1 MTKKNSMLTEMV
13 NSAESIA
20 IGGHVRPDGD
30 CVGSCLGVYLYL
42 RKHFPDKQI
51 HVYLESIPDVFHFL
65 KGSEDI
71 FHEIPDNKVY
81 DLFILLDCGDA
92 KRLGFSAPLYENA
105 KKSFCIDHHVSNQ
118 AFATENYI
126 EPDASSTCELVYNLL
141 GTEEVT
147 FEIAECLYV
156 GMVHD
161 TGVFRHSC
169 THPST
174 MCAAADLMGKG
185 INFTKI
191 ITETFDEKTF
201 AQNQVMGYALV
212 NAIQFQDGWGV
223 ASHVDMEQMAVY
235 QVHPKQ
241 LDGIVNQLK
250 LTKGADLAVFMY
262 ELEKGFYKVSLRSTE
277 KIDVSSLAQIFGGG
291 GHARA
296 AGFGMNG
303 TFTDILEKVKIAALK
318 QLGN

>member
-1 MTKKNSMLTEMV
+1 MLTEMV
-13 NSAESIA
+13 KSAESIA

-42 RKHFPDKQI
+42 KKHFPDKQI
-51 HVYLESIPDVFHFL
+51 HVYLESIPEVFQFL

-71 FHEIPDNKVY
+71 LHEIPEDKIY

-92 KRLGFSAPLYENA
+92 QRLGFSAPLYENA
-105 KKSFCIDHHVSNQ
+105 KASFCIDHHVSNQ
-118 AFATENYI
+118 AFATKNYI
-126 EPDASSTCELVYNLL
+126 EPEASSTCELVYHLL
-141 GTEEVT
+141 GSDQISE
-147 FEIAECLYV
+147 EIAECLYV
-156 GMVHD
+156 GIVHD

-174 MCAAADLMGKG
+174 MCVAADLMEKG
-185 INFTKI
+185 IDFTKI
-191 ITETFDEKTF
+191 KTETFDEKTF
-201 AQNQVMGYALV
+201 AQNQIMGYVLV
-212 NAIQFQDGWGV
+212 NAIQFLEGRGV
-223 ASHVDMEQMAVY
+223 ASYVDLEKMAEYRV
-235 QVHPKQ
+235 QTKQ

-277 KIDVSSLAQIFGGG
+277 AVDVSRLSQIFGGG

-296 AGFGMNG
+296 AGFSISG
-303 TFTDILEKVKIAALK
+303 TFAEILEKVKAAALE
-318 QLGN
+318 QLGK

>member
-1 MTKKNSMLTEMV
+1 MLTEMV
-13 NSAESIA
+13 KSAESIA

-42 RKHFPDKQI
+42 KKHFPDKQI
-51 HVYLESIPDVFHFL
+51 HVYLESIPEVFQFL

-71 FHEIPDNKVY
+71 LHEIPEDKIY

-92 KRLGFSAPLYENA
+92 QRLGFSAPLYENA
-105 KKSFCIDHHVSNQ
+105 KTSFCIDHHVSNQ
-118 AFATENYI
+118 AFATKNYI
-126 EPDASSTCELVYNLL
+126 EPEASSTCELVYHLL
-141 GTEEVT
+141 GSDQISE
-147 FEIAECLYV
+147 EIAECLYV
-156 GMVHD
+156 GIVHD

-174 MCAAADLMGKG
+174 MCVAADLMEKG
-185 INFTKI
+185 IDFTKI

-201 AQNQVMGYALV
+201 AQNQIMGYVLV
-212 NAIQFQDGWGV
+212 NAIQFLEGRGV
-223 ASHVDMEQMAVY
+223 ASYVDLEKMAEYRV
-235 QVHPKQ
+235 QTKQ

-277 KIDVSSLAQIFGGG
+277 AVDVSRLSQIFGGG

-296 AGFGMNG
+296 AGFSISG
-303 TFTDILEKVKIAALK
+303 TFAEILEKVKAAALE
-318 QLGN
+318 QLGK

>member
-1 MTKKNSMLTEMV
+1 MLTEMV
-13 NSAESIA
+13 KSAETIA

-42 RKHFPDKQI
+42 KKHFPDKQI
-51 HVYLESIPDVFHFL
+51 HVYLEPIPDVFHFL

-71 FHEIPDNKVY
+71 LHEIPADKVY

-92 KRLGFSAPLYENA
+92 QRLGFSAPLFERA
-105 KKSFCIDHHVSNQ
+105 KTSFCIDHHVSNQ

-126 EPDASSTCELVYNLL
+126 EPEASSTCELVYHLL
-141 GTEEVT
+141 GSDQISE
-147 FEIAECLYV
+147 EIAECLYV
-156 GMVHD
+156 GIVHD

-169 THPST
+169 THP
-174 MCAAADLMGKG
+174 LMGKG
-185 INFTKI
+185 IPFTKI

-201 AQNQVMGYALV
+201 AQNQIMGYALV
-212 NAIQFQDGWGV
+212 NAIQFLKGRGV
-223 ASHVDMEQMAVY
+223 ASYVDLEQMVEY
-235 QVHPKQ
+235 RVQPKQ

-250 LTKGADLAVFMY
+250 LTKGADMAVFMY

-277 KIDVSSLAQIFGGG
+277 AVDVSRLCQTFGGG

-296 AGFGMNG
+296 AGFGMRG
-303 TFTDILEKVKIAALK
+303 TFAEILEKVKAAALE
-318 QLGN
+318 QLGK

>member
-1 MTKKNSMLTEMV
+1 MLTEMV
-13 NSAESIA
+13 KLAETIA

-42 RKHFPDKQI
+42 KKHFPDKQI
-51 HVYLESIPDVFHFL
+51 HVYLESIPDTFHFL

-71 FHEIPDNKVY
+71 LHEIPADKVY

-92 KRLGFSAPLYENA
+92 QRLGFSAPLFERA
-105 KKSFCIDHHVSNQ
+105 KTSFCIDHHVSNQ

-126 EPDASSTCELVYNLL
+126 EPEASSTCELVYHLL
-141 GTEEVT
+141 GSDQISE
-147 FEIAECLYV
+147 EIAECLYV
-156 GMVHD
+156 GIVHD

-185 INFTKI
+185 IPFTKI

-201 AQNQVMGYALV
+201 AQNQIMGYALV
-212 NAIQFQDGWGV
+212 NAIQFLKGRGV
-223 ASHVDMEQMAVY
+223 ASYVDLEQMVEY
-235 QVHPKQ
+235 QVQPKQ

-277 KIDVSSLAQIFGGG
+277 AVDVSRLCQTFGGG

-296 AGFGMNG
+296 AGFGMRG
-303 TFTDILEKVKIAALK
+303 TFAEILEKVKAAALE
-318 QLGN
+318 QLGK

>member
-1 MTKKNSMLTEMV
+1 MLTEMV
-13 NSAESIA
+13 KSAETIA

-42 RKHFPDKQI
+42 KKHFPDKQI

-71 FHEIPDNKVY
+71 LHEIPADKIY

-92 KRLGFSAPLYENA
+92 QRLGFSAPLFERA
-105 KKSFCIDHHVSNQ
+105 KTSFCIDHHVSNQ

-126 EPDASSTCELVYNLL
+126 EPEASSTCELVYHLL
-141 GTEEVT
+141 GSDQISE
-147 FEIAECLYV
+147 EIAECLYV
-156 GMVHD
+156 GIVHD

-185 INFTKI
+185 IPFTKI

-201 AQNQVMGYALV
+201 AQNQIMGYALV
-212 NAIQFQDGWGV
+212 NAIRFLKGRGV
-223 ASHVDMEQMAVY
+223 ASYVDLEQMVEY
-235 QVHPKQ
+235 QVQPKQ

-277 KIDVSSLAQIFGGG
+277 AVDVSRLCQTFGGG

-296 AGFGMNG
+296 AGFGMRG
-303 TFTDILEKVKIAALK
+303 TFAEILEKVKAAALE
-318 QLGN
+318 QLGK

>member
-1 MTKKNSMLTEMV
+1 MLTEMV
-13 NSAESIA
+13 KSAESIA
-20 IGGHVRPDGD
+20 ISGHVRPDGD

-42 RKHFPDKQI
+42 KKHFPDKQI
-51 HVYLESIPDVFHFL
+51 HVYLESIPEVFQFL

-71 FHEIPDNKVY
+71 LHEIPEDQIY

-92 KRLGFSAPLYENA
+92 QRLGFSAPLYENA
-105 KKSFCIDHHVSNQ
+105 KTSFCIDHHVSNQ
-118 AFATENYI
+118 AFATKNYI
-126 EPDASSTCELVYNLL
+126 EPEASSTCELVYHLL
-141 GTEEVT
+141 GSDQISE
-147 FEIAECLYV
+147 EIAECLYV
-156 GMVHD
+156 GIVHD

-174 MCAAADLMGKG
+174 MCVAADLMEKG
-185 INFTKI
+185 IDFTKI

-201 AQNQVMGYALV
+201 AQNQIMGYVLV
-212 NAIQFQDGWGV
+212 NAIQFLEGRGV
-223 ASHVDMEQMAVY
+223 ASYVDLEKMAEYRV
-235 QVHPKQ
+235 QTKQ

-277 KIDVSSLAQIFGGG
+277 AVDVSRLSQIFGGG

-296 AGFGMNG
+296 AGFSMSG
-303 TFTDILEKVKIAALK
+303 TFAEILEKVKAAALE
-318 QLGN
+318 QLGK

>member
-1 MTKKNSMLTEMV
+1 MLTEMV
-13 NSAESIA
+13 KSAESIA

-42 RKHFPDKQI
+42 KKHFPDKQI
-51 HVYLESIPDVFHFL
+51 HVYLESIPEVFQFL

-71 FHEIPDNKVY
+71 LHEIPEDKIY

-92 KRLGFSAPLYENA
+92 QRLGFSAPLYENA
-105 KKSFCIDHHVSNQ
+105 KTSFCIDHHVSNQ
-118 AFATENYI
+118 AFATKNYI
-126 EPDASSTCELVYNLL
+126 EPEARSACELVYHLL
-141 GTEEVT
+141 GSDQISE
-147 FEIAECLYV
+147 EIAECLYV
-156 GMVHD
+156 GIVHD

-174 MCAAADLMGKG
+174 MCVAADLMEKG
-185 INFTKI
+185 IDFTKI

-201 AQNQVMGYALV
+201 AQNQIMGYVLV
-212 NAIQFQDGWGV
+212 NAIQFLEGRGV
-223 ASHVDMEQMAVY
+223 ASYVDLEKMAEYRV
-235 QVHPKQ
+235 QTKQ

-277 KIDVSSLAQIFGGG
+277 AVDVSRLSQIFGGG

-296 AGFGMNG
+296 AGFSISG
-303 TFTDILEKVKIAALK
+303 TFAEILEKVKAAALE
-318 QLGN
+318 QLGK

>member
-1 MTKKNSMLTEMV
+1 MLTEMV
-13 NSAESIA
+13 KSAETIA

-42 RKHFPDKQI
+42 KKHFPDKQI
-51 HVYLESIPDVFHFL
+51 HVYLESIPDAFHFL

-71 FHEIPDNKVY
+71 LHEIPADKVY

-92 KRLGFSAPLYENA
+92 QRLGFSAPLFERA
-105 KKSFCIDHHVSNQ
+105 KTSFCIDHHVSNQ

-126 EPDASSTCELVYNLL
+126 EPEASSTCELVYHLL
-141 GTEEVT
+141 GSDQISE
-147 FEIAECLYV
+147 EIAECLYV
-156 GMVHD
+156 GIVHD

-185 INFTKI
+185 IPFTKI

-201 AQNQVMGYALV
+201 AQNQIMGYALI
-212 NAIQFQDGWGV
+212 NAIQFLKGRGV
-223 ASHVDMEQMAVY
+223 ASYVDLEQMVEY
-235 QVHPKQ
+235 QVQPKQ

-277 KIDVSSLAQIFGGG
+277 AVDVSRLCQTFGGG

-296 AGFGMNG
+296 AGFGMRG
-303 TFTDILEKVKIAALK
+303 TFEEILEKVKAAALE
-318 QLGN
+318 QLGK

>member
-1 MTKKNSMLTEMV
+1 MLTEMV
-13 NSAESIA
+13 KSAESIA

-42 RKHFPDKQI
+42 KKHFPDKQI
-51 HVYLESIPDVFHFL
+51 HVYLESIPEVFQFL

-71 FHEIPDNKVY
+71 LHEIPEDKIY

-92 KRLGFSAPLYENA
+92 QRLGFSAPLYENA
-105 KKSFCIDHHVSNQ
+105 KTSFCIDHHVSNQ
-118 AFATENYI
+118 AFATKNYI
-126 EPDASSTCELVYNLL
+126 EPEASSACELVYHLL
-141 GTEEVT
+141 GSDQISE
-147 FEIAECLYV
+147 EIAECLYV
-156 GMVHD
+156 GIVHD

-174 MCAAADLMGKG
+174 MCVAADLMEKG
-185 INFTKI
+185 IDFTKI

-201 AQNQVMGYALV
+201 AQNQIMGYVLV
-212 NAIQFQDGWGV
+212 NAIQFLEGRGV
-223 ASHVDMEQMAVY
+223 ASYVDLEKMAEYRV
-235 QVHPKQ
+235 QTKQ

-277 KIDVSSLAQIFGGG
+277 AVDVSRLSQIFGGG

-296 AGFGMNG
+296 AGFSISG
-303 TFTDILEKVKIAALK
+303 TFAEILEKVKAAALE
-318 QLGN
+318 QLGK

>member
-1 MTKKNSMLTEMV
+1 MLTEMV
-13 NSAESIA
+13 KSAETIA

-42 RKHFPDKQI
+42 KKHFPDKQI
-51 HVYLESIPDVFHFL
+51 HVYLESIPEVFQFL

-71 FHEIPDNKVY
+71 LHEIPEDKIY

-92 KRLGFSAPLYENA
+92 QRLGFSAPLYENA
-105 KKSFCIDHHVSNQ
+105 KTSFCIDHHVSNQ
-118 AFATENYI
+118 AFATKNYI
-126 EPDASSTCELVYNLL
+126 EPEASSTCELVYHLL
-141 GTEEVT
+141 GSDQISE
-147 FEIAECLYV
+147 EIAECLYV
-156 GMVHD
+156 GIVHD

-174 MCAAADLMGKG
+174 MCVAADLMEKG
-185 INFTKI
+185 IDFTKI

-201 AQNQVMGYALV
+201 AQNQIMGYVLV
-212 NAIQFQDGWGV
+212 NAIQFLEGRGV
-223 ASHVDMEQMAVY
+223 ASYVDLEKMAEYRV
-235 QVHPKQ
+235 QTKQ

-277 KIDVSSLAQIFGGG
+277 AVDVSRLSQIFGGG

-296 AGFGMNG
+296 AGFSMSG
-303 TFTDILEKVKIAALK
+303 TFAEILEKVKAAALE
-318 QLGN
+318 QLGK

>member
-1 MTKKNSMLTEMV
+1 MLTEMV
-13 NSAESIA
+13 KSAESIA

-42 RKHFPDKQI
+42 KKHFPDKQI
-51 HVYLESIPDVFHFL
+51 HVYLESIPEIFQFL

-71 FHEIPDNKVY
+71 LHEIPEDKIY

-92 KRLGFSAPLYENA
+92 QRLGFSAPLYENA
-105 KKSFCIDHHVSNQ
+105 KTSFCIDHHVSNQ
-118 AFATENYI
+118 AFATKNYI
-126 EPDASSTCELVYNLL
+126 EPEASSTCELVYHLL
-141 GTEEVT
+141 GSDQISE
-147 FEIAECLYV
+147 EIAECLYV
-156 GMVHD
+156 GIVHD

-174 MCAAADLMGKG
+174 MCVAADLMEKG
-185 INFTKI
+185 IDFTKI

-201 AQNQVMGYALV
+201 AQNQIMGYVLV
-212 NAIQFQDGWGV
+212 NAIQFLEGRGV
-223 ASHVDMEQMAVY
+223 ASYVDLEKMAEYRV
-235 QVHPKQ
+235 QTKQ

-277 KIDVSSLAQIFGGG
+277 AVDVSRLSQIFGGG

-296 AGFGMNG
+296 AGFSISG
-303 TFTDILEKVKIAALK
+303 TFAEILEKVKAAALE
-318 QLGN
+318 QLGK

>member
-1 MTKKNSMLTEMV
+1 MLTEMV
-13 NSAESIA
+13 KSAESIA

-42 RKHFPDKQI
+42 KKHFPDKQI

-71 FHEIPDNKVY
+71 LHEIPADKVY

-92 KRLGFSAPLYENA
+92 QRLGFSAPLYDNA
-105 KKSFCIDHHVSNQ
+105 KTSFCIDHHVSNQ

-126 EPDASSTCELVYNLL
+126 EPEASSTCELVYHLF
-141 GTEEVT
+141 GSEQISK
-147 FEIAECLYV
+147 EIAECLYV
-156 GMVHD
+156 GIVHD

-174 MCAAADLMGKG
+174 MCAAADLMEKG

-212 NAIQFQDGWGV
+212 NAIQFLEGRGV
-223 ASHVDMEQMAVY
+223 ASYVDQEQMAEY
-235 QVHPKQ
+235 QVQPKQ

-277 KIDVSSLAQIFGGG
+277 AVDVSKLSQTFGGG

-296 AGFGMNG
+296 AGFSMSG
-303 TFTDILEKVKIAALK
+303 TFAEILEKVKAAALE
-318 QLGN
+318 QLGK

>member
-1 MTKKNSMLTEMV
+1 MLTEMV
-13 NSAESIA
+13 KSAESIA

-42 RKHFPDKQI
+42 KKHFPDKQI
-51 HVYLESIPDVFHFL
+51 HVYLESIPEVFQFL

-71 FHEIPDNKVY
+71 LHEIPEDKIY

-92 KRLGFSAPLYENA
+92 QRLGFSAPLYENA
-105 KKSFCIDHHVSNQ
+105 KTSFCIDHHVSNQ
-118 AFATENYI
+118 AFATKNYI
-126 EPDASSTCELVYNLL
+126 EPEASSTCELVYHLL
-141 GTEEVT
+141 GSDQISE
-147 FEIAECLYV
+147 EIAECLYV
-156 GMVHD
+156 GIVHD

-174 MCAAADLMGKG
+174 MCVAADLMEKG
-185 INFTKI
+185 IDFTKI

-201 AQNQVMGYALV
+201 AQNQIMGYALV
-212 NAIQFQDGWGV
+212 NAIQFLEGRGV
-223 ASHVDMEQMAVY
+223 ASYVDLEKMAEYRV
-235 QVHPKQ
+235 QTKQ

-250 LTKGADLAVFMY
+250 LTKGVDLAVFMY

-277 KIDVSSLAQIFGGG
+277 AVDVSRLSQIFGGG

-296 AGFGMNG
+296 AGFSISG
-303 TFTDILEKVKIAALK
+303 TFAEILEKVKAAALE
-318 QLGN
+318 QLGK

>member
-1 MTKKNSMLTEMV
+1 MLTEMV
-13 NSAESIA
+13 KSAETIA

-42 RKHFPDKQI
+42 KKHFPDKQI

-71 FHEIPDNKVY
+71 LHEIPADKVY

-92 KRLGFSAPLYENA
+92 QRLGFSAPLFERA
-105 KKSFCIDHHVSNQ
+105 KTSFCIDHHVSNQ

-126 EPDASSTCELVYNLL
+126 EPEASSTCELVYHLL
-141 GTEEVT
+141 GSDQISE
-147 FEIAECLYV
+147 EIAECLYV
-156 GMVHD
+156 GIVHD

-185 INFTKI
+185 IPFTKI

-201 AQNQVMGYALV
+201 AQNQIMGYALV
-212 NAIQFQDGWGV
+212 NAIQFLKGRGV
-223 ASHVDMEQMAVY
+223 ASYVDLEQMVEY
-235 QVHPKQ
+235 RVQPKQ

-277 KIDVSSLAQIFGGG
+277 AVDVSRLCQTFGGG

-296 AGFGMNG
+296 AGFGMRG
-303 TFTDILEKVKIAALK
+303 TFAEILEKVKAAALE
-318 QLGN
+318 QLGK

>member
-1 MTKKNSMLTEMV
+1 MLTEMV
-13 NSAESIA
+13 KSAESIA

-42 RKHFPDKQI
+42 KKHFPDKQI
-51 HVYLESIPDVFHFL
+51 HVYLESIPEVFQFL

-71 FHEIPDNKVY
+71 LHEIPEDKIY

-92 KRLGFSAPLYENA
+92 QRLGFSAPLYENA
-105 KKSFCIDHHVSNQ
+105 KTSFCIDHHVSNQ
-118 AFATENYI
+118 AFATKNYI
-126 EPDASSTCELVYNLL
+126 EPEASSTCELVYHLL
-141 GTEEVT
+141 GSDQISE
-147 FEIAECLYV
+147 EIAECLYV
-156 GMVHD
+156 GIVHD

-174 MCAAADLMGKG
+174 MCVAADLMEKG
-185 INFTKI
+185 IDFTKI

-201 AQNQVMGYALV
+201 AQNQIMGYALV
-212 NAIQFQDGWGV
+212 NAIQFLEGRGV
-223 ASHVDMEQMAVY
+223 ASYVDLEKMAEYRVET
-235 QVHPKQ
+235 KQ

-277 KIDVSSLAQIFGGG
+277 AVDVSRLSQIFGGG

-296 AGFGMNG
+296 AGFSISG
-303 TFTDILEKVKIAALK
+303 TFAEILEKVKAAALE
-318 QLGN
+318 QLGK

>member
-1 MTKKNSMLTEMV
+1 MLTEMV
-13 NSAESIA
+13 KSAESIA

-42 RKHFPDKQI
+42 KNHFPDKQI
-51 HVYLESIPDVFHFL
+51 HVYLESIPEVFQFL

-71 FHEIPDNKVY
+71 LHEIPEDKIY

-92 KRLGFSAPLYENA
+92 QRLGFSAPLYENA
-105 KKSFCIDHHVSNQ
+105 KASFCIDHHVSNQ
-118 AFATENYI
+118 AFATKNYI
-126 EPDASSTCELVYNLL
+126 EPEASSTCELVYHLL
-141 GTEEVT
+141 GSDQISE
-147 FEIAECLYV
+147 EIAECLYV
-156 GMVHD
+156 GIVHD

-174 MCAAADLMGKG
+174 MCVAADLMEKG
-185 INFTKI
+185 IDFTKI

-201 AQNQVMGYALV
+201 AQNQIMGYVLV
-212 NAIQFQDGWGV
+212 NAIQFLEGRGV
-223 ASHVDMEQMAVY
+223 ASYVDLEKMAEYRV
-235 QVHPKQ
+235 QAKQ

-250 LTKGADLAVFMY
+250 LTKGTDLAVFMY

-277 KIDVSSLAQIFGGG
+277 AVDVSRLSQIFGGG

-296 AGFGMNG
+296 AGFSISG
-303 TFTDILEKVKIAALK
+303 TFAEILEKVKAAALE
-318 QLGN
+318 QLGK

>member
-1 MTKKNSMLTEMV
+1 MLTEMV
-13 NSAESIA
+13 KSAETIA

-42 RKHFPDKQI
+42 KKHFPDKQI

-71 FHEIPDNKVY
+71 LHEIPADKIY

-92 KRLGFSAPLYENA
+92 QRLGFSAPLFERA
-105 KKSFCIDHHVSNQ
+105 KTSFCIDHHVSNQ

-126 EPDASSTCELVYNLL
+126 EPEASSTCELVYHLL
-141 GTEEVT
+141 GSDQISE
-147 FEIAECLYV
+147 EIAECLYV
-156 GMVHD
+156 GIVHD

-185 INFTKI
+185 IPFTKI

-201 AQNQVMGYALV
+201 AQNQIMGYALV
-212 NAIQFQDGWGV
+212 NAIQFLKGRGV
-223 ASHVDMEQMAVY
+223 ASYVDLEQMAEY
-235 QVHPKQ
+235 QVQPKQ

-277 KIDVSSLAQIFGGG
+277 AVDVSRLCQTFGGG

-296 AGFGMNG
+296 AGFGMRG
-303 TFTDILEKVKIAALK
+303 TFAEILEKVKAAALE
-318 QLGN
+318 QLGK

>member
-1 MTKKNSMLTEMV
+1 MLTEMV
-13 NSAESIA
+13 KSAETIA

-42 RKHFPDKQI
+42 KKHFPDKQI

-71 FHEIPDNKVY
+71 LHEIPADKVY

-92 KRLGFSAPLYENA
+92 QRLGFSAPLFERA
-105 KKSFCIDHHVSNQ
+105 KTSFCIDHHVSNQ

-126 EPDASSTCELVYNLL
+126 EPEASSTCELVYHLL
-141 GTEEVT
+141 GSDQISE
-147 FEIAECLYV
+147 EIAECLYV
-156 GMVHD
+156 GIVHD

-185 INFTKI
+185 IPFTKI

-201 AQNQVMGYALV
+201 AQNQIMGYALV
-212 NAIQFQDGWGV
+212 NAIQFLKGRGV
-223 ASHVDMEQMAVY
+223 ASYVDLEQMVEY
-235 QVHPKQ
+235 QVQPKQ

-277 KIDVSSLAQIFGGG
+277 AVDVSRLCQTFGGG

-296 AGFGMNG
+296 AGFGMRG
-303 TFTDILEKVKIAALK
+303 TFAEILEKVKVAALE
-318 QLGN
+318 QLGK